1 MKALQLISSSQSNLH
16 SSTDVVSGNVQ
27 IRLSR
32 SISHLCW
39 SKKQSIGLS
48 AATLGEKSS
57 SKRNIFT
64 PVRDSSRLSCIS
76 WGRPQFKLW
85 GALKLILGKKYHWQ
99 LDRFSFLA
107 LPGYL
112 NIKPLIT
119 PAVKDTLEKKWW
131 WGNVFDL
138 KEEPIYTFLTRL
150 TPGGLMEWCAWFN
163 WKAEQA
169 PRPTNQPSRP
179 HNLDPT
185 FFTSEDTQ
193 WAGWLIKEKFCTVS
207 VVKYVWL
214 VYQYNL

>member
-1 MKALQLISSSQSNLH
+1 MVKNLRQCTLILALYVTLCACSKSELGGGNVRKPQKYTSSQ
-16 SSTDVVSGNVQ
+16 Q
-27 IRLSR
+27 
-32 SISHLCW
+32 
-39 SKKQSIGLS
+39 
-48 AATLGEKSS
+48 
-57 SKRNIFT
+57 
-64 PVRDSSRLSCIS
+64 
-76 WGRPQFKLW
+76 

-193 WAGWLIKEKFCTVS
+193 WAGLAHQGKFLHSHPPCLTS
-207 VVKYVWL
+207 IPI
-214 VYQYNL
+214 

>member
-1 MKALQLISSSQSNLH
+1 MAQWRK
-16 SSTDVVSGNVQ
+16 
-27 IRLSR
+27 SR
-32 SISHLCW
+32 QDLV
-39 SKKQSIGLS
+39 
-48 AATLGEKSS
+48 A
-57 SKRNIFT
+57 
-64 PVRDSSRLSCIS
+64 
-76 WGRPQFKLW
+76 
-85 GALKLILGKKYHWQ
+85 ALKLILGKKYHWQ

-112 NIKPLIT
+112 NIKPLIM

-207 VVKYVWL
+207 MVKSPPLSDWYTNIICKELYILQCSILYWGPNRPSWEL
-214 VYQYNL
+214 LH